1 MFIIGL
7 GFTVVLRAVVV
18 ASAAAAAETPLSDAP
33 FLE

>member
-7 GFTVVLRAVVV
+7 GFTVVLGAVVV
-18 ASAAAAAETPLSDAP
+18 AAAAAETPLSDAP